1 MNINNDIK
9 ESLNILYDF
18 ITDKFNLEKI
28 DLSEYDNITS
38 TIRNKLVKHN
48 NIIEEKSWKDDKFNN
63 DKTIFFDNIRNY
75 QKSIQ
80 IYENNSYTNFI

>member
-1 MNINNDIK
+1 MNIENDIK

-38 TIRNKLVKHN
+38 TIRNKLIKHN
-48 NIIEEKSWKDDKFNN
+48 NNIEEKSWKDEKFNN
-63 DKTIFFDNIRNY
+63 DKTIFFNNIKNY
-75 QKSIQ
+75 QKTIK
-80 IYENNSYTNFI
+80 IYGIMRLSVG